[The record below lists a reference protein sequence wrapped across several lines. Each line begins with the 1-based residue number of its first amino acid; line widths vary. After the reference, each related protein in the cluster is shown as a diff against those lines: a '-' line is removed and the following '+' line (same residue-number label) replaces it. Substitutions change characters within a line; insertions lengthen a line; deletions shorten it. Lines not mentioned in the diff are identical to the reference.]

1 MDLIWADMRTALT
14 VAGSDSC
21 GGAGIQADIK
31 AMNAAGVHATTV
43 ITAVTAQNTCSV
55 SKIFPLPADV
65 VQAQLDAVL
74 EDCDI
79 KAVKTGML
87 YNAEIINIVA
97 DALEDHDAPLIV
109 DPVMVATVGDKLYD
123 NTYIRALKEKLLP
136 ICELVTPNRREAEIL
151 TGLTIEDEDDVAYAC
166 EIIGKNG
173 SSVLLKGGHM
183 EGKTVTDYLY
193 LSADI
198 TEITNPRLPYEAGH
212 GSGCALSSFIAANMA
227 NGLDLVTSVTESRKM
242 IQRSIETQYRIGNG
256 VPVVNLSKVSLKK
269 EDANKVDLI
278 RELDA
283 AVDEIS
289 ATIPLELVPKT
300 GMNLAFAKK
309 NARGPEEIAAVDKRL
324 IAHNGNVE
332 RSGPVKY
339 GAAEHLSY
347 MLLEIMKTNPEI
359 RCVLEIA
366 ADDELPG
373 DLKRAGLKVVPIE
386 RVNGEAVSKSIRKTL
401 DRSDK
406 VPDVITDLSSK
417 NPKVDIF
424 GKYPRDVLAKLNK
437 IF

>member
-1 MDLIWADMRTALT
+1 MRTALT

-31 AMNAAGVHATTV
+31 AMTAAGVHAATV

-55 SKIFPLPADV
+55 SKIFPLPPDV
-65 VQAQLDAVL
+65 IQAQLDAVL
-74 EDCDI
+74 DDCDI

-87 YNAEIINIVA
+87 YNAEIIDIVA
-97 DALEDHDAPLIV
+97 DAFEDHDAPLIV
-109 DPVMVATVGDKLYD
+109 DPVMVATVGDRLYD
-123 NTYIRALKEKLLP
+123 RTYIRALKEKLLP
-136 ICELVTPNRREAEIL
+136 ICELVTPNKQEAEIL
-151 TGLTIEDEDDVAYAC
+151 TGLKIEDENDVAYAC

-198 TEITNPRLPYEAGH
+198 TKISNPRLPYDAGH

-227 NGLDLVTSVTESRKM
+227 NGLDLITSVTESRKM
-242 IQRSIETQYRIGNG
+242 IQKSIETQYKIGNG
-256 VPVVNLSKVSLKK
+256 VPVVNLTKVSLKK

-283 AVDEIS
+283 AVDDLS

-300 GMNLAFAKK
+300 GMNIAFAKK

-324 IAHNGNVE
+324 VAHNGNVE
-332 RSGPVKY
+332 KNGPVKY

-359 RCVLEIA
+359 RCVLEIG
-366 ADDELPG
+366 ADRDLPD
-373 DLKRAGLKVVPIE
+373 DLKHAGLKVVPVE
-386 RVNGEAVSKSIRKTL
+386 RVNGESVSKTIRKTL
-401 DRSDK
+401 NKYDK
-406 VPDVITDLSSK
+406 VPDVITDLGGK
-417 NPKVDIF
+417 NSKVDIF
-424 GKYPRDVLAKLNK
+424 GKYPRDVIAKLNK